1 MKKDFLS
8 KVKGAI
14 LTKEEAK
21 TIAGGYSGT
30 GNNCFFVCCPTV
42 FPYSQTGGGTYG
54 NGCNDSRYSYIYP
67 SVASGRCVK
76 C

>member
-21 TIAGGYSGT
+21 TISGGYT
-30 GNNCFFVCCPTV
+30 GPYAGNCSFIVC
-42 FPYSQTGGGTYG
+42 GGYG
-54 NGCNDSRYSYIYP
+54 NTAGKVATPAGCPP
-67 SVASGRCVK
+67 SNLYYYKPNPSLYCVNF
-76 C
+76 